1 MNLQAMPFP
10 KSKPTMHPARV
21 SGALL
26 QKQAADPVEPAF
38 ERAAAMDLIA
48 FHPP

>member
-1 MNLQAMPFP
+1 MNLPAMPFP

-21 SGALL
+21 SGTLL
-26 QKQAADPVEPAF
+26 QKQAAAPDRPKIEHMT
-38 ERAAAMDLIA
+38 AMSLTT

>member
-10 KSKPTMHPARV
+10 KSKPTMHPARGA
-21 SGALL
+21 GALL
-26 QKQAADPVEPAF
+26 Q
-38 ERAAAMDLIA
+38 ERAAVSDRPKIEHMTAMHLTT